1 MLGKCFPRV
10 SQQNHLPLTTRD
22 MIDVIFEDNHLLVL
36 NKPPLIAT
44 MGAQTGAPSLLE
56 DAKNYL
62 KQKYNKP
69 GNVYL
74 GVVSR
79 LDAFVSGAIVFART
93 SKSASRLSDQFRRR
107 KITKQYRAIIPSG
120 VLRNTGVLEDWIY
133 KDDASHRMRCSDNA
147 DHPAAK
153 CGRLTYEVI
162 GRHQNGD
169 FDLLNINLET
179 GRKHQ
184 IRVQLAHAG
193 SPIVGDRKYE
203 SRDPFAKGIALHCFH
218 LALEHPTLKK
228 KIEFT
233 VEPPKHWRLDKFD
246 V

>member
-1 MLGKCFPRV
+1 ME
-10 SQQNHLPLTTRD
+10 
-22 MIDVIFEDNHLLVL
+22 VIFEDNHLLVL

-44 MGAQTGAPSLLE
+44 MGAQPGAPSLLVE
-56 DAKNYL
+56 AKKYL

-107 KITKQYRAIIPSG
+107 NITKQYRAIVPGGILS
-120 VLRNTGVLEDWIY
+120 NQGVLENWIF
-133 KDDASHRMRCSDNA
+133 KDDASHRMRCTSD
-147 DHPAAK
+147 AK
-153 CGRLTYEVI
+153 RPDAKLGRLAYEVI
-162 GRHQNGD
+162 GREKNAE
-169 FDLLNINLET
+169 FELLKIYLET

-184 IRVQLAHAG
+184 IRVQLSHAG
-193 SPIVGDRKYE
+193 SPIVGDRKYG
-203 SRDPFAKGIALHCFH
+203 SRDPFVRGIALHCYQIGF
-218 LALEHPTLKK
+218 EHPTLKK
-228 KIEFT
+228 QMEFT
-233 VEPPKHWRLDKFD
+233 VEPPQHWSLRKFG

>member
-1 MLGKCFPRV
+1 
-10 SQQNHLPLTTRD
+10 

-44 MGAQTGAPSLLE
+44 MGAEAGAPSLLIE
-56 DAKNYL
+56 AKKYL

-93 SKSASRLSDQFRRR
+93 SKSASRLSDQFRTR
-107 KITKQYRAIIPSG
+107 KIIKQYRAIVPGGILS
-120 VLRNTGVLEDWIY
+120 NQGVLEDRIF
-133 KDDASHRMRCSDNA
+133 KDDASHRMRCTHDSE
-147 DHPAAK
+147 HPEAK
-153 CGRLTYEVI
+153 LGRLAYEVI
-162 GRHQNGD
+162 GREQKSG
-169 FDLLNINLET
+169 FELLRIDLET

-184 IRVQLAHAG
+184 IRVQLSHAG

-203 SRDPFAKGIALHCFH
+203 SRDPFAKGIALHCYH
-218 LALEHPTLKK
+218 LAFEHPTLKK
-228 KIEFT
+228 QMEFT
-233 VEPPKHWRLDKFD
+233 VEPPQHWRLAKFG